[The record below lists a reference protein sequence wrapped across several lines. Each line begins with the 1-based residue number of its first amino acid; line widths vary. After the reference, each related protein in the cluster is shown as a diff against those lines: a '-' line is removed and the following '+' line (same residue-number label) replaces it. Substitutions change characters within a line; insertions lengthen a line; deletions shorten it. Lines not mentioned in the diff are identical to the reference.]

1 MYKIAH
7 AFTNARQV
15 SVQKAAYLCLPE
27 PWLRKLSPSVLY
39 VNTNIPSKRVKMLKL
54 EK

>member
-15 SVQKAAYLCLPE
+15 SVQEAAYVCL
-27 PWLRKLSPSVLY
+27 SY
-39 VNTNIPSKRVKMLKL
+39 FICQHQHTF
-54 EK
+54 